1 MSDNTVI
8 QKVKDFISKL
18 SLSEQAIVKKLTEP
32 VAVKAAEVKTADGL
46 KTLSFDGEL
55 VEGTAI
61 NEITESGVL
70 PLSDGEYELA
80 DGTELTVASG
90 VITAIQK
97 DVPADPA
104 ANTVPVVNMEAL
116 NKAVATQM
124 SEHSKTLEV
133 KFAENQKEL
142 AELKTIVA
150 AFAIQMKEIG
160 EIEIGSKASTPVAVE
175 EDLNKIPYE
184 QMSNVQKMKFNEMK
198 RPFGV

>member
-32 VAVKAAEVKTADGL
+32 VVVKAAEVKTADGL

-55 VEGTAI
+55 VEGTPI

-70 PLSDGEYELA
+70 PLADGEYELA
-80 DGTELTVASG
+80 DGTELTVTSG
-90 VITAIQK
+90 AITAIKK
-97 DVPADPA
+97 DVPADTAVTP
-104 ANTVPVVNMEAL
+104 TPELNMEAVS
-116 NKAVATQM
+116 KAVATQM

-142 AELKTIVA
+142 AELKIA
-150 AFAIQMKEIG
+150 LSALAKQIKEIG
-160 EIEIGSKASTPVAVE
+160 EIEIGSKASTPLVVE

-184 QMSNVQKMKFNEMK
+184 QMSNIQKMKFNEMK